1 MNHAALVDTVGRL
14 YIAAGRRAD
23 DPAIF
28 EVWAEALADVTD
40 AEGDEA
46 VRLIVAEVDVAA
58 RFPSPAVVR
67 EVVIRR
73 RRARRDAQPALPDT
87 TGPYLTPAE
96 NAERLRQ
103 LRAAMPQLI
112 RRAP

>member
-1 MNHAALVDTVGRL
+1 MTPTALADAVGRL

-28 EVWAEALADVTD
+28 EVWADAFVDVTD

-46 VRLIVAEVDVAA
+46 VRLIVAEVDVAE

-67 EVVIRR
+67 AVVARR
-73 RRARRDAQPALPDT
+73 RRARRDARPAIPDT
-87 TGPYLTPAE
+87 TGPYLTPAQ
-96 NAERLRQ
+96 NAERLRE
-103 LRAAMPQLI
+103 LRAAMPHLVK
-112 RRAP
+112 RAP